1 MRSRSSGLFSATLV
15 WQTLAISAGLLV
27 LAIALVMATAP
38 APPDPANTV
47 ALATIIPNP
56 TVPYIPSVLENDPY
70 VPTAVPTPVPGQIG
84 IGSMVQV
91 TGTEGIGLR
100 FRSSAGLAGKEVFM
114 GFDTE
119 AFKVIDGPRQLDGYT
134 WYFLESA
141 NNDQRSGW
149 AVSNYLTLLP

>member
-1 MRSRSSGLFSATLV
+1 MFSAALV
-15 WQTLAISAGLLV
+15 WKSLATALGLLV
-27 LAIALVMATAP
+27 LALALVLATAP

-56 TVPYIPSVLENDPY
+56 TLVYVPVVVQNDPY
-70 VPTAVPTPVPGQIG
+70 MPTAVPTPVPGQIG

-119 AFKVIDGPRQLDGYT
+119 AFRVVDGPRQLDGYT

-141 NNDQRSGW
+141 NDDQRSGW
-149 AVSNYLTLLP
+149 AASNYLTLLP